1 MAQPTRLSPL
11 LASIMLAGVGLAGCS
26 SVQDSTLPA
35 CPAVSVLA
43 DAGHMQQFRDGP
55 GRDLTDLVLEAKLG
69 PITGEC
75 SYNRKQTEV
84 TVAMKL
90 AIEARRG
97 PASTAKE
104 AKLDY
109 FVAVIDNSDT
119 VLARQEFST
128 LLTFPATRGAV
139 AGTEELEQRIPL
151 KENEFGDAYRV
162 LIGFKLTQDQLDR
175 NRLFK
180 PQ

>member
-1 MAQPTRLSPL
+1 MAQPTRLSLL
-11 LASIMLAGVGLAGCS
+11 LASGMLAGVGLTGCS
-26 SVQDSTLPA
+26 SVQDSTLPP
-35 CPAVSVLA
+35 CPTVSVLA
-43 DAGHMQQFRDGP
+43 DAGQMQLFRDGP
-55 GRDLTDLVLEAKLG
+55 GRDLTDLVLDAKLG

-90 AIEARRG
+90 GLEARRG
-97 PASTAKE
+97 PASTAKD

-109 FVAVIDNSDT
+109 FVAIVDNTDT
-119 VLARQEFST
+119 VLARQEFSAVMN
-128 LLTFPATRGAV
+128 FPPSRGAV
-139 AGTEELEQRIPL
+139 SGVDELEQRITL
-151 KENEFGDAYRV
+151 KDSEQGDAYRV